1 MRRCFIFLIF
11 IFSLFFFTCTF
22 NGKLFK
28 NTNPINAGFIF
39 IDGKYIKAPYYV
51 ETKDFAIYINGLT
64 VMSKRAI
71 INPCFFDHDPG
82 MPSGVTKYMTL
93 DEAFGYREPSR
104 NILILA
110 AKQWYLFSHYS
121 YYCAYDMTFDYIKSF
136 PNVKSY
142 TKKGLIESYAGEKFN
157 IAIGGSLMR
166 QLSAVWSFK
175 GIGPPEDEII
185 KMVNKEVEKYKDN
198 LKNGYVYFIF
208 TKYYKSSY
216 NREKG
221 LKLLSGMIN
230 IMKQPLSEE
239 EKINELVSIGLLSKS
254 AEQRNRLFVSQY
266 SISSQLE
273 KKIRSIMKSLPQE

>member
-1 MRRCFIFLIF
+1 
-11 IFSLFFFTCTF
+11 
-22 NGKLFK
+22 
-28 NTNPINAGFIF
+28 
-39 IDGKYIKAPYYV
+39 
-51 ETKDFAIYINGLT
+51 
-64 VMSKRAI
+64 
-71 INPCFFDHDPG
+71 
-82 MPSGVTKYMTL
+82 
-93 DEAFGYREPSR
+93 
-104 NILILA
+104 
-110 AKQWYLFSHYS
+110 
-121 YYCAYDMTFDYIKSF
+121 MTFDYIKSF